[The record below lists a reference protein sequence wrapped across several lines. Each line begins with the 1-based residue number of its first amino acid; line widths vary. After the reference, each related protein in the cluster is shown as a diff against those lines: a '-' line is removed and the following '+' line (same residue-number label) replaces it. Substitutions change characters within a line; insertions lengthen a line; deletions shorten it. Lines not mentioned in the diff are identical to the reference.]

1 MTCRKLVSRFIGGN
15 GAPPQSSEELA
26 QALKFDFCKRL
37 LSPVHRVDT
46 GSGLRVFHPFS
57 VPCRNEPQLLRH
69 RDDKTTHD
77 KEFFDRGER

>member
-1 MTCRKLVSRFIGGN
+1 MTCRKLVSRFISGN

-46 GSGLRVFHPFS
+46 GFGLRVLHPFS
-57 VPCRNEPQLLRH
+57 VPFRNEPQQLRH
-69 RDDKTTHD
+69 RDDKTTS
-77 KEFFDRGER
+77 ERELFDRGER